1 MGEVLAMIRRLIGVG
16 LILISVGCSSAK
28 DRDTA
33 LSETLKAFGAQFK
46 KPFPIDPRQVLTRA
60 AIDTANIPLLLA
72 EIPKIQSAGTL
83 TLLPGQRQQPDTW
96 FGADGASFTLHKGV
110 VVATR
115 GLSFDLM
122 FADSV
127 PTIEALEKGGGRYDR
142 TYKYLTGDNRD
153 QIVTYQCRLQFQSV
167 ETVTIFE
174 IRIETKRFS
183 ETCFNPDQS
192 FTNIYWVDPAQ
203 VVHKS
208 QQFLNF
214 SLGYALTEKLL

>member
-1 MGEVLAMIRRLIGVG
+1 M
-16 LILISVGCSSAK
+16 
-28 DRDTA
+28 
-33 LSETLKAFGAQFK
+33 
-46 KPFPIDPRQVLTRA
+46 
-60 AIDTANIPLLLA
+60 LLA

-115 GLSFDLM
+115 GLPFDLM

>member
-1 MGEVLAMIRRLIGVG
+1 MIRRLIGVG

-33 LSETLKAFGAQFK
+33 LSETVKAFGAQFK
-46 KPFPIDPRQVLTRA
+46 KPVPVDPRQVLTRA

-115 GLSFDLM
+115 GLPFDLM

-153 QIVTYQCRLQFQSV
+153 QIVTYQRPLHNSRFP
-167 ETVTIFE
+167 
-174 IRIETKRFS
+174 RATKF
-183 ETCFNPDQS
+183 CM
-192 FTNIYWVDPAQ
+192 
-203 VVHKS
+203 
-208 QQFLNF
+208 L
-214 SLGYALTEKLL
+214 

>member
-1 MGEVLAMIRRLIGVG
+1 MIRRLIGVG
-16 LILISVGCSSAK
+16 LIMISVGCSSAK

-33 LSETLKAFGAQFK
+33 LSETVKAFVSQFK
-46 KPFPIDPRQVLTRA
+46 TPAPVDPRQVLTRA
-60 AIDTANIPLLLA
+60 AIDAANIPLLLT

-83 TLLPGQRQQPDTW
+83 ALLPGQRQQPDTW

-115 GLSFDLM
+115 GLPFDLM

-127 PTIEALEKGGGRYDR
+127 PTIEGLEKGGGRYDR

-192 FTNIYWVDPAQ
+192 FTNIYWVDHAK